1 MALVSRVKGILMTP
15 KAEWAII
22 DNESTTVGS
31 LYTSYIIPL
40 AAIGPICTFIGMSLV
55 GFNMLGVAVKWPVDL
70 GLESAIVRYALSL
83 VSVYVLALI
92 IDALAPNFGGQKNS
106 IQALK
111 VAAYSSTA
119 AWVAGVFM
127 LVPALGI
134 LAILG
139 LYSFYLMFLGLPVL
153 MKAPEEKAAGYVI
166 VVVVCAIVLY
176 VVVGQI
182 TNRVFVYPGMNPYQP

>member
-1 MALVSRVKGILMTP
+1 MTLVSRVKGILMTP

-22 DNESTTVGS
+22 DNEPTSVGS

-40 AAIGPICTFIGMSLV
+40 AAIGPICLFIGMSLV
-55 GFNMLGVAVKWPVDL
+55 GYNMLGVSVKWPVDL
-70 GLESAIVRYALSL
+70 GLETAIVSYALSL

-92 IDALAPNFGGQKNS
+92 INALAPNFGGQKDA

-111 VAAYSSTA
+111 VAAYASTA

-127 LVPALGI
+127 LLPALGI
-134 LAILG
+134 LRILG
-139 LYSFYLMFLGLPVL
+139 LYSFYLMFLGLPPL

-176 VVVGQI
+176 FIVAAI
-182 TNRVFVYPGMNPYQP
+182 TSRVFVYPGMNPYQP